1 MCIWYNIFIQT
12 TKSFV
17 LTESAQKPLWHKLIH
32 AHEHHK
38 DENIPIQEVL
48 FLPNLSASS
57 QDYLE
62 AVLELTSEGERV
74 RSVDIAD
81 RLSVSRASVSR
92 ALGVLKT
99 AGFIE
104 QERYGSITL
113 TEEGRIAACKVK
125 ERHIALRTF
134 LVEMLGVDPVT
145 AEQDACRMEHSI
157 SSETLQKLKHFIEL
171 HRG

>member
-1 MCIWYNIFIQT
+1 M
-12 TKSFV
+12 
-17 LTESAQKPLWHKLIH
+17 
-32 AHEHHK
+32 
-38 DENIPIQEVL
+38 QEV
-48 FLPNLSASS
+48 FILPNLSASS

-62 AVLELTSEGERV
+62 AVLELTSEGESV

-92 ALGVLKT
+92 ALGVLRN

-113 TEEGRIAACKVK
+113 TDAGKVAAREIKD
-125 ERHIALRTF
+125 RHIALRTF
-134 LVEMLGVDPVT
+134 LVEMLGVEPII
-145 AEQDACRMEHSI
+145 AEQDACRMEHNI
-157 SSETLQKLKHFIEL
+157 SGETLQKLKYYIEH